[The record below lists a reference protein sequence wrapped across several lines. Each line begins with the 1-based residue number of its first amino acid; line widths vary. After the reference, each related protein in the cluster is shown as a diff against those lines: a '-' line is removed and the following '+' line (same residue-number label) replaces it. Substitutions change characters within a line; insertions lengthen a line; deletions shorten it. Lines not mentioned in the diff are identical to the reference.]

1 MARRKSSWAEMLA
14 IGSWG
19 AQRILK
25 NIGFVLFLSLILLID
40 IANARYGQRT
50 VREIEELKEVVQE
63 QGHLYNA
70 LSKEVM
76 NSSKKSEIARRVE
89 PLNLRPSNEAPR
101 KIVVED
107 IETYGKE

>member
-19 AQRILK
+19 AQVLLK

-50 VREIEELKEVVQE
+50 VREIEELKTEVQQ
-63 QGHLYNA
+63 QGYLYNS
-70 LSKEVM
+70 LSTEVM
-76 NSSKKSEIARRVE
+76 NSSKKSEITRRVE
-89 PLNLRPSNEAPR
+89 PLNLEPSKVAPR
-101 KIVVED
+101 KIVVKN